1 MRKPALFCFIALLP
15 ILAQAQTPPSGGPYV
30 LPKQVLATGGT
41 RATGGA
47 LELTGTAGQS
57 ATTAMSGG
65 SYVIQGGF
73 YQASGT
79 APVVDA
85 IFKNGFEN

>member
-1 MRKPALFCFIALLP
+1 MRTISLLLLLPALSL
-15 ILAQAQTPPSGGPYV
+15 AQTPPSGGPYA
-30 LPKQVLATGGT
+30 LPKQVIATGGA

-47 LELTGTAGQS
+47 LVLTGTAGQS
-57 ATTAMSGG
+57 ATTIVSGG

-73 YQASGT
+73 YQAINT
-79 APVVDA
+79 PTQPDA